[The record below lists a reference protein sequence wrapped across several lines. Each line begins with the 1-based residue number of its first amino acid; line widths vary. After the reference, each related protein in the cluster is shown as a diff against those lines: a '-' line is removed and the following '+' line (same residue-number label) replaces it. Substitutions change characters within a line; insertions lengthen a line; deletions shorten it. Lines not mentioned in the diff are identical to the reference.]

1 MTERLVPA
9 DELQVAEDN
18 VIAALAVVEDAV
30 RQATEIA
37 SMIIERAEHIR
48 LMRSEGRPYR
58 EIVPNEERPLIVELL
73 TANLDLLSGVGSRL
87 RRAEARVLYDEGLTM
102 DEIADPVRRESP
114 TRRRA
119 PAHAVVGDAHTRHA
133 QPQPYASWNACAPT
147 ICWKTDDSNA
157 LRGNVTPRAAAARVG
172 HLPRAGGHSESSL
185 EDHAR
190 RRR

>member
-1 MTERLVPA
+1 MTEQLVPA
-9 DELQVAEDN
+9 DDLQVAEDN

-37 SMIIERAEHIR
+37 SMIIERTEHIR

-102 DEIADPVRRESP
+102 DEIATLFGVSRQRV
-114 TRRRA
+114 
-119 PAHAVVGDAHTRHA
+119 AVL
-133 QPQPYASWNACAPT
+133 
-147 ICWKTDDSNA
+147 
-157 LRGNVTPRAAAARVG
+157 LRTQ
-172 HLPRAGGHSESSL
+172 
-185 EDHAR
+185 
-190 RRR
+190 